1 MRKEKPNLM
10 KKILILL
17 FALFSIGAFAQ
28 LEISPTVGYFF
39 GGKTNF
45 YEGSLKI
52 KDNINYG
59 VHLGYDAGGYSGGE
73 FSYAVSISEAQW
85 RPNLSYIDRLP
96 AKDFDIQT
104 HIFLLG
110 GFKGI
115 ELSGPQLIGFG
126 TFKAGAIY
134 YNASNVDDV
143 WRFLVSLG
151 GGLKYFINDRVGLK
165 FQANMYLPMYFNGGG
180 FYCGIGSGGSNC
192 GASVNST
199 VVIFQGDLTAGLI
212 FKLGD

>member
-1 MRKEKPNLM
+1 M

-17 FALFSIGAFAQ
+17 FALFSVGAFAQ
-28 LEISPTVGYFF
+28 LEVSPMVGYFF

-59 VHLGYDAGGYSGGE
+59 VHLGFDAGGHSGGE
-73 FSYAVSISEAQW
+73 FSYSVSISEAQW
-85 RPNLSYIDRLP
+85 RPSFNYIDQLP
-96 AKDFDIQT
+96 ATDFDIQT
-104 HIFLLG
+104 HVFLLG

-115 ELSGPQLIGFG
+115 ELSGSQLIGFG

-134 YNASNVDDV
+134 YNAANVDDV
-143 WRFLVSLG
+143 WRFLVNLG
-151 GGLKYFINDRVGLK
+151 GGLKYYINDRVGLK

-212 FKLGD
+212 FKLGN